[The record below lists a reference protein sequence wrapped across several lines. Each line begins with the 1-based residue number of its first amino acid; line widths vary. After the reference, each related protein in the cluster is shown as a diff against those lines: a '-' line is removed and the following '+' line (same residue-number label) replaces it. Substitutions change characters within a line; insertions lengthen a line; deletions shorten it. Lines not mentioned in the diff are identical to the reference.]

1 VEELMRRRGI
11 QVGHSLNMIAE
22 LPHYAY
28 NPDVPKALRAAA
40 FDAFFMHLRL
50 LIDFLI
56 TKPRRDRPPVISR
69 WDYVQGVHLDE
80 PLRQR
85 LQAASQ
91 FASVHVAHYN
101 ADRVQGPQS
110 PVSLAPDRSEL
121 DAHRDD
127 VFAAMA
133 VIVERLKSDG
143 SVHAADFDRWLQD
156 AGQRATAKEP

>member
-1 VEELMRRRGI
+1 
-11 QVGHSLNMIAE
+11 MIAE

-28 NPDVPKALRAAA
+28 DPDVPKALRAAA

-56 TKPRRDRPPVISR
+56 AKPRRDRPPVISR
-69 WDYVQGVHLDE
+69 WDYVQSVHLDE
-80 PLRQR
+80 SLRQR

-91 FASVHVAHYN
+91 FASVHVTHYN

-110 PVSLAPDRSEL
+110 PVSLALERSEL

-133 VIVERLKSDG
+133 VIVEHLKSDG
-143 SVHAADFDRWLQD
+143 SVHAADFDKWLQD
-156 AGQRATAKEP
+156 ARQRGCGRSTRSPN

>member
-1 VEELMRRRGI
+1 MRRRGI

-22 LPHYAY
+22 LPYYAY

-56 TKPRRDRPPVISR
+56 TKPRRDRPPVISH
-69 WDYVQGVHLDE
+69 WDYVQGVHLE
-80 PLRQR
+80 ESLRQR

-101 ADRVQGPQS
+101 WL
-110 PVSLAPDRSEL
+110 LAY
-121 DAHRDD
+121 
-127 VFAAMA
+127 AA
-133 VIVERLKSDG
+133 L
-143 SVHAADFDRWLQD
+143 
-156 AGQRATAKEP
+156 